1 MMERPNKTKPE
12 GYMWPLGV
20 PGMAPD
26 VRIEYRTTEAGL
38 YLKYS
43 RTALGKPPTARYVS
57 KASTRRE
64 TYCRKRM

>member
-1 MMERPNKTKPE
+1 
-12 GYMWPLGV
+12 
-20 PGMAPD
+20 MAPD
-26 VRIEYRTTEAGL
+26 VRIEYRITKAGL

-64 TYCRKRM
+64 TCCRKRM